1 MKIPVKIIA
10 RDESLDGNTITF
22 GFPDEHGQTVTLP
35 FDPTDVDAESLPIG
49 LQGTIAIVPIDPE
62 TPVNHPTVMDL
73 AAAEGTPAADSADI
87 AAAVAP
93 VVIPDAGTS
102 GQ

>member
-1 MKIPVKIIA
+1 LKIPVKIIA

-22 GFPDEHGQTVTLP
+22 GFPDENGQTITLP
-35 FDPTDVDAESLPIG
+35 FDPLDTDAESLPIG
-49 LQGTIAIVPIDPE
+49 LQGTIAIVPIDPD

-73 AAAEGTPAADSADI
+73 DAAEGMLAAGASDI